1 MKYINI
7 IEANLVISQYS
18 VHNKMSNLE
27 ILILL
32 SDQTELQSNTGSC
45 FQNNTGILCTT
56 RYAVVV
62 YYLSLYPF
70 MLLLSICFTQTFQ
83 SLVGNFDTSMLLR
96 KKFIPDNAKV

>member
-32 SDQTELQSNTGSC
+32 SDQTELQSNTGQIM
-45 FQNNTGILCTT
+45 F
-56 RYAVVV
+56 
-62 YYLSLYPF
+62 F
-70 MLLLSICFTQTFQ
+70 E
-83 SLVGNFDTSMLLR
+83 
-96 KKFIPDNAKV
+96 

>member
-32 SDQTELQSNTGSC
+32 SDQTQ
-45 FQNNTGILCTT
+45 
-56 RYAVVV
+56 
-62 YYLSLYPF
+62 
-70 MLLLSICFTQTFQ
+70 
-83 SLVGNFDTSMLLR
+83 
-96 KKFIPDNAKV
+96 